1 MKADLTQRL
10 STTATPSLLLVES
23 TVMGVFSF
31 CCVFC
36 MAVQYRGTSVLDT
49 DGQVQKQ
56 QLLVP

>member
-10 STTATPSLLLVES
+10 STTAAPSLLPVES

-31 CCVFC
+31 CYVFC
-36 MAVQYRGTSVLDT
+36 MAAQYRGTSVLDA